1 MPSTSSFSMTGA
13 WLRTLKHRWLFLNTL
28 ETTVAVRR
36 PARFHVASHNAGTQ
50 HSALRGQAPGENCH
64 GRGQRMP
71 KQLEAAKHQAP
82 EARVN
87 ANSARSCRL
96 RLGERL
102 TAEEAI
108 AAPLARGDGADPQ
121 RSGTGFV
128 GEAESHSRNQAH
140 APMDSSCR
148 AVRRRPREIA

>member
-1 MPSTSSFSMTGA
+1 
-13 WLRTLKHRWLFLNTL
+13 
-28 ETTVAVRR
+28 
-36 PARFHVASHNAGTQ
+36 
-50 HSALRGQAPGENCH
+50 
-64 GRGQRMP
+64 MP

-108 AAPLARGDGADPQ
+108 AAPLARGADPQ